1 MDSREAADSVE
12 LPFLTLLVQDA
23 AAAEYDRPLDRARAQ
38 GASPERLAALDRARS
53 QALRVRASVREQ
65 RRREAELAALF
76 ETAGDLAG
84 RHDLDDV
91 LQAIVV
97 RARKLLTTDVA
108 YLSLND
114 PAAGDTYMRVTAG
127 SVSARFQRVRLGF
140 GEGLGGLVAQTSLPY
155 VTPDYFH
162 DSRFQHTHL
171 IDAAVHEEGLVAILG
186 VPLMVNAK
194 VIGVLFA
201 ADRRVRP
208 FSRDEVALLGS
219 LATHAAIAIESANQ
233 LAETKAALASLS
245 AANRQVQEHSA
256 AVERAVE
263 THEALT
269 GALLRG
275 AGVDE
280 LAASMAESLGGA
292 VSIVDEFG
300 RAVGA
305 GGQPV
310 RGQTGRGQAAR
321 IQSARLQANRGF
333 MATGS
338 ASEHLLPD
346 GSLPDDLH
354 DLHDRHGLP
363 PGGSTAAAITESE
376 RSGRAVRSGTRWV
389 AAVRAG
395 SERLGALILTGR
407 PDLNSADQ
415 RILERGAMVTAL
427 RLLTERS
434 VREAEYRVR
443 GELVTDLLDAA
454 ERGDPDLASLRER
467 ARRVGADLDARH
479 VLVVAQAQ
487 QSGEDRGER
496 RRLAAA
502 AAHLAATHRGLAG
515 ERAGLTVLILPGEDP
530 AAIGREAVQHLRGA
544 VQRPVTGGAAGPVG
558 SPAGFAA
565 AEQEAARCL
574 AALTALG
581 RFGDAAC
588 GRDLGFV
595 GLLLGGGVAQAQV
608 PEYIRSALGPVLD
621 YDARRSTELVRTL
634 DAYFSCGGN
643 LMRTK
648 DELHVHVNTVTQ
660 RLDRIA
666 HLLGADWNSPERAL
680 ELQLALRLHR
690 LR

>member
-1 MDSREAADSVE
+1 MIDTVSSAGVAIRTVNNRGNNRGVTDSAELPYLDLLAHDASAAD
-12 LPFLTLLVQDA
+12 
-23 AAAEYDRPLDRARAQ
+23 YDRPLAEARAA
-38 GASPERLAALDRARS
+38 GAPAERIALLEQARTL
-53 QALRVRASVREQ
+53 ALRVRAAVREQ
-65 RRREAELAALF
+65 QRREAELAALF

-84 RHDLDDV
+84 RRDVDDV

-140 GEGLGGLVAQTSLPY
+140 GEGLGGLVAQTSSPY
-155 VTPDYFH
+155 VTADYFH
-162 DSRFQHTHL
+162 DTRFQHTHS

-186 VPLMVNAK
+186 VPLLVNSK

-233 LAETKAALASLS
+233 LAETRAALASLG
-245 AANRQVQEHSA
+245 AANLKVQAHSA

-263 THEALT
+263 MHEALT

-280 LAASMAESLGGA
+280 LAASMAEVLGGA

-300 RAVGA
+300 RRLCGA
-305 GGQPV
+305 GLVEPGSVDATLVDATLVDTALVGTTPA
-310 RGQTGRGQAAR
+310 GTGLAKSG
-321 IQSARLQANRGF
+321 
-333 MATGS
+333 
-338 ASEHLLPD
+338 P
-346 GSLPDDLH
+346 
-354 DLHDRHGLP
+354 
-363 PGGSTAAAITESE
+363 TAAIAESE
-376 RSGRAVRSGTRWV
+376 RSGRAVRSGTLWI

-395 SERLGALILTGR
+395 AQPLGALILSGR
-407 PDLNSADQ
+407 PELDSADQ

-434 VREAEYRVR
+434 VREAEHRVR

-454 ERGDPDLASLRER
+454 ERGEPDLASLRER

-479 VLVVAQAQ
+479 VVVAAQAREEV
-487 QSGEDRGER
+487 EDLGGR

-502 AAHLAATHRGLAG
+502 AAHLAATRHGLAG
-515 ERAGLTVLILPGEDP
+515 ERAGLTVLILPGEDA
-530 AAIGREAVQHLRGA
+530 AAIGHEVVHQLQGA
-544 VQRPVTGGAAGPVG
+544 IQRPVTGGATGPVRG
-558 SPAGFAA
+558 PAEFAGA
-565 AEQEAARCL
+565 YVESARCL
-574 AALTALG
+574 AALLALG
-581 RFGDAAC
+581 RYGDSASSS
-588 GRDLGFV
+588 DLGFV
-595 GLLLGGGVAQAQV
+595 GLLLGGGVAQEQV
-608 PEYIRSALGPVLD
+608 PAFIRSALGPVLD
-621 YDARRSTELVRTL
+621 YDARRSTDLVQTL
-634 DAYFSCGGN
+634 DAYFGCGGN
-643 LMRTK
+643 LVRTK
-648 DELHVHVNTVTQ
+648 DALHVHVNTVTQ

-666 HLLGADWNSPERAL
+666 QLLGSDWHSPERAL